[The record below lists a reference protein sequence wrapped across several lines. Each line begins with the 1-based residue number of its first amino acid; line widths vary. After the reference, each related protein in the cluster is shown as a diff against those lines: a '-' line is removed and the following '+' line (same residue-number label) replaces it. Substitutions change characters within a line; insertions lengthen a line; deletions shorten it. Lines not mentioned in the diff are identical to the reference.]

1 MCRMPVTFG
10 GGRTMENLG
19 FVDFGSPTKSPSS
32 SQNWPHFSS
41 TGLGS

>member
-10 GGRTMENLG
+10 GGRTIENLG
-19 FVDFGSPTKSPSS
+19 FGDLGSATKSPSS
-32 SQNWPHFSS
+32 SQNFPHFSS